1 MLPSSEVQA
10 ACMAC
15 LDRFMDAVNAHD
27 VTAMEREMH
36 FPHARIAAGTIVTYA
51 EPGSNPL
58 DLFER
63 LQREDGWHRSTWISK
78 EIVQGDGKKVHVAVR
93 YTRVR
98 LDGSVVGDYD
108 SLYILTH
115 RDGRWGVLARSS
127 FGP

>member
-1 MLPSSEVQA
+1 MTIDNETEA
-10 ACMAC
+10 ASLAC

-36 FPHARIAAGTIVTYA
+36 FPHVRITAGAITTYTA
-51 EPGSNPL
+51 PGSNPL

-63 LQREDGWHRSTWISK
+63 LRREDDWLCSRWVSK
-78 EIVQGDGKKVHVAVR
+78 AIVQGDSQKVHVAVR
-93 YTRVR
+93 YTRLR
-98 LDGSVVGDYD
+98 SDGSVIGTYD
-108 SLYILTH
+108 SLYILAN